1 MFLFRLLSSKTMD
14 KKWMSSNRLSKEYE
28 NGVLEFVK
36 FAVEHAENP
45 SRMKCPCLGCC
56 YGGRVDAVGLESH
69 LLRNG
74 IDRSYT
80 CWIFHGEKSNENVE
94 PGDSTTYA
102 SDDNGRDTYDCDC
115 VEEIAEALE
124 EDLQDCPKI
133 FERLVISSNCSYFS
147 IYFLLHLS
155 TFCLLKCVE

>member
-1 MFLFRLLSSKTMD
+1 
-14 KKWMSSNRLSKEYE
+14 
-28 NGVLEFVK
+28 
-36 FAVEHAENP
+36 
-45 SRMKCPCLGCC
+45 MKCPCLGCC

-80 CWIFHGEKSNENVE
+80 CWIFHGEKSNRNVE

-115 VEEIAEALE
+115 VEEIVEALKNIFRIF
-124 EDLQDCPKI
+124 PK
-133 FERLVISSNCSYFS
+133 
-147 IYFLLHLS
+147 
-155 TFCLLKCVE
+155 CLRGW